1 MLRCKRSKA
10 VQASPVKKTID
21 GAPTRDQVQFSPDD
35 TTHVDR
41 RLLDDVISDAREWL
55 KRRQR
60 DDGHWVYVL
69 EPDVTMP
76 AEFILY
82 EHFLGEIDDAL
93 EARMADYIRQ
103 TQAEEHGGWPLYFG
117 GDFNISA
124 TVKAYWALKIVG
136 DDIDAPHMVRA
147 RAAILKHGG
156 AARCNVLTR
165 FYMALFG
172 QVPWRAVPCMP
183 VELMLL
189 PQWFPFHISK
199 ISYWSRTTLVPMTV
213 LMALR
218 ARAENPRGVDIQEL
232 FVQPP
237 EQEKSYQVNP
247 SGKPLGEFFL
257 WLDRVLHK
265 VEPLFSK
272 RLRKKAIDAAMAF
285 ITERL
290 NGEDGVGAIFP
301 PMVFTVLCFK
311 MLGYP
316 KDHPDVVTAKKA
328 ILKLMDLSG
337 DTAYMQPCASPIWD
351 TALIAHAMIEAGE
364 ERDGEVM
371 GKAFDWL
378 ASKQVLKT
386 VGDYAAWRPQV
397 RPGGWAFQY
406 KNDYYPDVDDTA
418 VVVMGLDRNG
428 APRFRQ
434 AIERAVEWVLG
445 MQSKNGGWGA
455 FDADN
460 TYYYL
465 NHIPFADHGALL
477 DPPTSD
483 VTARC
488 LGMLA
493 QLGYPPSHPALMR
506 AIEFLKSEQEK
517 DGSWFGRWG
526 TNYIY
531 GTWSVL
537 HALNAVGEDCKQ
549 PYIQKAVAWLKS
561 IQRPDGGWGEDCGT
575 YWQKEHGGLAKAS
588 TASQTAWAVLG
599 LMAAGEVHSEAVARG
614 IRYLLNAPRQG
625 GHWDEKWYTAVGFP
639 RIFFLKYHGYSH
651 YFPLWALAR
660 YRNLTSGNALT
671 TPYGI

>member
-1 MLRCKRSKA
+1 MPGSPAASTAATALRYDESRRPA
-10 VQASPVKKTID
+10 Q
-21 GAPTRDQVQFSPDD
+21 PTE
-35 TTHVDR
+35 VDR

-55 KRRQR
+55 KRRQA

-69 EPDVTMP
+69 EPDATMP
-76 AEFILY
+76 AEYILY
-82 EHFLGEIDDAL
+82 EHFLDQIDPAL
-93 EARMADYIRQ
+93 EARMADYLRQ
-103 TQAEEHGGWPLYFG
+103 TQAEEHGGWPLYYG
-117 GDFNISA
+117 GEFNISA
-124 TVKAYWALKIVG
+124 SVKAYWALKIVG
-136 DDIDAPHMVRA
+136 DDIDAPHMKRA
-147 RAAILKHGG
+147 REAILKHGG
-156 AARCNVLTR
+156 ASKSNVLTR

-172 QVPWRAVPCMP
+172 QLPWHAVPSMP

-218 ARAENPRGVDIQEL
+218 AKAINPRGVDIREL
-232 FVQPP
+232 FTVPP
-237 EQEKSYQVNP
+237 EQETSFQVNP
-247 SGKPLGEFFL
+247 TGRLWGEFFL
-257 WLDRVLHK
+257 WLDRILHRWID
-265 VEPLFSK
+265 PFLMK
-272 RLRKKAIDAAMAF
+272 RKARRKAIDAAMKF

-290 NGEDGVGAIFP
+290 NGEDGIGAIFP
-301 PMVFTVLCFK
+301 PMVFTVLVFRT
-311 MLGYP
+311 LGYP
-316 KDHPDVVTAKKA
+316 DDHPDVATAKKA

-378 ASKQVLKT
+378 ASKQILKT
-386 VGDYAAWRPQV
+386 VGDYAAWRPNV

-406 KNDYYPDVDDTA
+406 VNEFYPDVDDTA
-418 VVVMGLDRNG
+418 VAVMGLDRNG
-428 APRFRQ
+428 SPRFRQ
-434 AIERAVEWVLG
+434 AIDRAVEWVLG

-460 TYYYL
+460 THYYL
-465 NHIPFADHGALL
+465 NSIPFADHGALL

-493 QLGYPPSHPALMR
+493 QLGYPREHPALKR
-506 AIEFLKSEQEK
+506 AIQYLKDEQEQ

-537 HALNAVGEDCKQ
+537 HALNAVGEDPKQ

-561 IQRPDGGWGEDCGT
+561 VQREDGGWGEDCAT
-575 YWQKEHGGLAKAS
+575 YWEDKRDMVRGRES
-588 TASQTAWAVLG
+588 TASQTAWAVLA
-599 LMAAGEVHSEAVARG
+599 LMAAGDVHAPEVARG
-614 IRYLLNAPRQG
+614 VTYLLDAPRKG

-660 YRNLTSGNALT
+660 YRNLISGNALT

>member
-1 MLRCKRSKA
+1 MQGSPARSTA
-10 VQASPVKKTID
+10 A
-21 GAPTRDQVQFSPDD
+21 AAFRPDD
-35 TTHVDR
+35 LSRPAGATDVDR
-41 RLLDDVISDAREWL
+41 ALLDDVVADAREWL
-55 KRRQR
+55 KRSQSE
-60 DDGHWVYVL
+60 DGHWVYVL
-69 EPDVTMP
+69 EPDATMP

-82 EHFLGEIDDAL
+82 EHFLDDINPAL
-93 EARMADYIRQ
+93 EARMADYLRQ
-103 TQAEEHGGWPLYFG
+103 TQAEEHGGWPLYYG
-117 GDFNISA
+117 GEFNISA
-124 TVKAYWALKIVG
+124 SVKAYWALKIVG
-136 DDIDAPHMVRA
+136 DDVNAPHMARA

-156 AARCNVLTR
+156 ASRSNVLTR
-165 FYMALFG
+165 FYLALFG
-172 QVPWRAVPCMP
+172 HLPWHAVPCMP

-218 ARAENPRGVDIQEL
+218 ARAANPTGVDIKEL
-232 FVQPP
+232 FTIPP
-237 EQEKSYQVNP
+237 EQEKQFQVNP
-247 SGKPLGEFFL
+247 TGRLWGEFFL
-257 WLDRVLHK
+257 WLDKVLHRWID
-265 VEPLFSK
+265 PFLMK
-272 RLRKKAIDAAMAF
+272 RKARRKAIDAAMKF
-285 ITERL
+285 IGERL
-290 NGEDGVGAIFP
+290 NGEDGIGAIFP
-301 PMVFTVLCFK
+301 PMVFTVLVFK
-311 MLGYP
+311 ALGYP
-316 KDHPDVVTAKKA
+316 DDHPDVVTARKA
-328 ILKLMDLSG
+328 VLRLMDLSG
-337 DTAYMQPCASPIWD
+337 ETAYMQPCASPVWD

-378 ASKQVLKT
+378 ASKQILKT
-386 VGDYAAWRPQV
+386 VGDYAAWRPSV

-406 KNDYYPDVDDTA
+406 NNDYYPDVDDTA
-418 VVVMGLDRNG
+418 VAVMGLDRNG
-428 APRFRQ
+428 SPRFRQ
-434 AIERAVEWVLG
+434 AIERATEWVLG

-465 NHIPFADHGALL
+465 NSIPFADHGALL

-493 QLGYPPSHPALMR
+493 QLGYPREHPALKR
-506 AIEFLKSEQEK
+506 AIEFLKSEQEE

-537 HALNAVGEDCKQ
+537 HALNAVGEDPRQ
-549 PYIQKAVAWLKS
+549 PYIQKAAAWLKS
-561 IQRPDGGWGEDCGT
+561 VQREDGGWGEDCAT
-575 YWQKEHGGLAKAS
+575 YWQDKRHMVRGRES

-599 LMAAGEVHSEAVARG
+599 LMAAGELHAPEVARG
-614 IRYLLNAPRQG
+614 VNYLLSAPRNGSQ
-625 GHWDEKWYTAVGFP
+625 WEEKWYTAVGFP

-660 YRNLTSGNALT
+660 YRNLVSGNALT

>member
-1 MLRCKRSKA
+1 VQGSPAASTTATALRHDESNRPA
-10 VQASPVKKTID
+10 D
-21 GAPTRDQVQFSPDD
+21 PTE
-35 TTHVDR
+35 VDR
-41 RLLDDVISDAREWL
+41 RLLDDVITDAREWL
-55 KRRQR
+55 KRRQK

-69 EPDVTMP
+69 EPDATMP

-82 EHFLGEIDDAL
+82 EHFLDQINPAL
-93 EARMADYIRQ
+93 EARMADYLRQ
-103 TQAEEHGGWPLYFG
+103 TQAEEHDGWPLYYG
-117 GDFNISA
+117 GAFNISA
-124 TVKAYWALKIVG
+124 SVKAYWALKIVG
-136 DDIDAPHMVRA
+136 DDIDAPHMKRA
-147 RAAILKHGG
+147 REAILKHGG
-156 AARCNVLTR
+156 ASKSNVLTR

-172 QVPWRAVPCMP
+172 QLPWRAVPCMP

-218 ARAENPRGVDIQEL
+218 AKAINPRGVDIREL
-232 FVQPP
+232 FTVPP
-237 EQEKSYQVNP
+237 ELEKVFQVNP
-247 SGKPLGEFFL
+247 TGRLWGKFFL
-257 WLDRVLHK
+257 WLDKVLHRWID
-265 VEPLFSK
+265 PFLMK
-272 RLRKKAIDAAMAF
+272 RKARRKAIDAAMKF
-285 ITERL
+285 IAERL
-290 NGEDGVGAIFP
+290 NGEDGIGAIFP
-301 PMVFTVLCFK
+301 PMVFTVLVFRC
-311 MLGYP
+311 LGYP
-316 KDHPDVVTAKKA
+316 DDHPDVVTAKKA
-328 ILKLMDLSG
+328 VLKLMDLSG
-337 DTAYMQPCASPIWD
+337 ETAYMQPCASPIWD

-378 ASKQVLKT
+378 AGKQILKT
-386 VGDYAAWRPQV
+386 VGDYAAWRPDV

-406 KNDYYPDVDDTA
+406 NNDFYPDVDDTA
-418 VVVMGLDRNG
+418 VAVMGLDRNG
-428 APRFRQ
+428 SPRFRQ
-434 AIERAVEWVLG
+434 AIDRAVEWVLG
-445 MQSKNGGWGA
+445 MQCKNGGWGA

-465 NHIPFADHGALL
+465 NSIPFADHGALL

-493 QLGYPPSHPALMR
+493 QLGYPREHPALKR
-506 AIEFLKSEQEK
+506 AVQYLKDEQEQ

-537 HALNAVGEDCKQ
+537 HALNAAGEDPKQ

-561 IQRPDGGWGEDCGT
+561 VQREDGGWGEDCAT
-575 YWQKEHGGLAKAS
+575 YWEDKRDMVRGRES
-588 TASQTAWAVLG
+588 TASQTAWAILG
-599 LMAAGEVHSEAVARG
+599 LMAAGDVHAPETARG
-614 IRYLLNAPRQG
+614 VKYLLDSPRKG

-660 YRNLTSGNALT
+660 YRNLISGNALT
-671 TPYGI
+671 TPYGL

>member
-1 MLRCKRSKA
+1 
-10 VQASPVKKTID
+10 VQASPVKKQID
-21 GAPTRDQVQFSPDD
+21 GAPTREFQQAANDATQ
-35 TTHVDR
+35 VDR
-41 RLLDDVISDAREWL
+41 RVLDDVIGEAREWL
-55 KRRQR
+55 KRQQKG
-60 DDGHWVYVL
+60 DGHWVYVL

-103 TQAEEHGGWPLYFG
+103 TQTEEHDGWPLYYG
-117 GDFNISA
+117 GEFNISA

-136 DDIDAPHMVRA
+136 DDINAPHMARA
-147 RAAILKHGG
+147 RAAILAHGG
-156 AARCNVLTR
+156 AAKCNVLTR
-165 FYMALFG
+165 FYLALFG
-172 QVPWRAVPCMP
+172 EAPWRAAPNMP

-189 PQWFPFHISK
+189 PKWFPFHISK

-213 LMALR
+213 LMALK
-218 ARAENPRGVDIQEL
+218 ARAENPRGIDIQEL
-232 FVQPP
+232 FITPP
-237 EQEKSYQVNP
+237 DQEKNYQVNP
-247 SGKPLGEFFL
+247 TGSGWGEFFL
-257 WLDRVLHK
+257 WLDKVLHRTERFFPQR
-265 VEPLFSK
+265 V
-272 RLRKKAIDAAMAF
+272 RKKAIDAAMRF

-290 NGEDGVGAIFP
+290 NGEDGIGAIFP

-316 KDHPDVVTAKKA
+316 KDHPDVITAKKA

-371 GKAFDWL
+371 GKTFDWL

-386 VGDYAAWRPQV
+386 VGDYGMTKPQV

-406 KNDYYPDVDDTA
+406 NNDYYPDVDDTA
-418 VVVMGLDRNG
+418 VAVMGLDRNG

-434 AIERAVEWVLG
+434 AIDRAVEWVIG

-460 TYYYL
+460 THYYL

-488 LGMLA
+488 VGMLA
-493 QLGYPPSHPALMR
+493 QLGYPSDHPALAR
-506 AIEFLKSEQEK
+506 GVEFLKSEQEQN
-517 DGSWFGRWG
+517 GSWFGRWG

-537 HALNAVGEDCKQ
+537 HALNGVGEDPSQ

-561 IQRPDGGWGEDCGT
+561 TQREDGGWGEDCGN
-575 YWQKEHGGLAKAS
+575 YWTERRDMPAKAS

-599 LMAAGEVHSEAVARG
+599 LLAAGEVRSEAVTRG
-614 IRYLLNAPRQG
+614 VNFLMTAPREG
-625 GHWDEKWYTAVGFP
+625 GHWEEPWYTAVGFP
-639 RIFFLKYHGYSH
+639 RIFYLKYHGYSH

-660 YRNLTSGNALT
+660 YRNLMSGNAST

>member
-1 MLRCKRSKA
+1 MLRRKRSKA
-10 VQASPVKKTID
+10 VQASTVKKNID
-21 GAPTRDQVQFSPDD
+21 GAPTRDDYQQAVSDS
-35 TTHVDR
+35 TVVDR
-41 RLLDDVISDAREWL
+41 RLLDDVIGDAREWL
-55 KRRQR
+55 KRQQK

-69 EPDVTMP
+69 EPDATMP

-103 TQAEEHGGWPLYFG
+103 TQADEHGGWPLYYG
-117 GDFNISA
+117 GAFNISA

-147 RAAILKHGG
+147 REAILQHGG
-156 AARCNVLTR
+156 AAKCNVLTR
-165 FYMALFG
+165 FYLALFG

-213 LMALR
+213 LAALR
-218 ARAENPRGVDIQEL
+218 ARAENPRGIDVNEL
-232 FVQPP
+232 FVTPP
-237 EQEKSYQVNP
+237 DEEKNYQVNP
-247 SGKPLGEFFL
+247 TGSFWGECFL
-257 WLDRVLHK
+257 WLDRVLHRTERFFPK
-265 VEPLFSK
+265 ST
-272 RLRKKAIDAAMAF
+272 RRRAIDAAMRF

-290 NGEDGVGAIFP
+290 NGEDGIGAIFP
-301 PMVFTVLCFK
+301 PMIFTVLSFK

-337 DTAYMQPCASPIWD
+337 ETAYMQPCASPVWD

-371 GKAFDWL
+371 GRAFDWL

-386 VGDYAAWRPQV
+386 VGDYAAWKPQV

-406 KNDYYPDVDDTA
+406 NNDYYPDVDDTA
-418 VVVMGLDRNG
+418 VAVMGLDRNG

-434 AIERAVEWVLG
+434 AIDRAVEWVLG

-488 LGMLA
+488 VGMLA
-493 QLGYPPSHPALMR
+493 QLGYPSTHPAIVR
-506 AIEFLKSEQEK
+506 AVDFLKAEQEAN
-517 DGSWFGRWG
+517 GSWFGRWG

-537 HALNAVGEDCKQ
+537 HALNAVGEDASQ

-561 IQRPDGGWGEDCGT
+561 VQREDGGWGEDCAT
-575 YWQKEHGGLAKAS
+575 YWTEHKDAPARAS

-599 LMAAGEVHSEAVARG
+599 LLAAGEVRSEAVARG
-614 IRYLLNAPRQG
+614 INYLLSAPRQG

-639 RIFFLKYHGYSH
+639 RIFYLKYHGYSH

-660 YRNLTSGNALT
+660 YRNLLSGNALT

>member
-1 MLRCKRSKA
+1 MKTSPQ
-10 VQASPVKKTID
+10 QAAAGDPGRPDFGQSSD
-21 GAPTRDQVQFSPDD
+21 PT
-35 TTHVDR
+35 TVDR
-41 RLLDDVISDAREWL
+41 QLLDDVIGDARNWL
-55 KRRQR
+55 KRQQR
-60 DDGHWVYVL
+60 DDGHWIYVL
-69 EPDVTMP
+69 EPDATMP

-82 EHFLGEIDDAL
+82 EHFRGEIDDAL

-103 TQAEEHGGWPLYFG
+103 TQADDHGGWPLYYG

-136 DDIDAPHMVRA
+136 DDIDAPHMARA
-147 RAAILKHGG
+147 REAILKHGG

-189 PQWFPFHISK
+189 PKWFPFHISK

-213 LMALR
+213 LAALK
-218 ARAENPRGVDIQEL
+218 AKAENPRGTDIREL
-232 FVQPP
+232 FVVPP
-237 EQEKSYQVNP
+237 EQERTYQVNP
-247 SGKPLGEFFL
+247 TGSAWGEVFL
-257 WLDRVLHK
+257 WLDRVLHR
-265 VEPLFSK
+265 VEPWFPRARRK
-272 RLRKKAIDAAMAF
+272 RAIEAAMKF
-285 ITERL
+285 ITDRL
-290 NGEDGVGAIFP
+290 NGEDGIGAIFP
-301 PMVFTVLCFK
+301 PMVFTVLSFK
-311 MLGYP
+311 ALGYP
-316 KDHPDVVTAKKA
+316 DDHPDVLTAKKA
-328 ILKLMDLSG
+328 VLKLMDVSG
-337 DTAYMQPCASPIWD
+337 DTAVMQPCTSPIWD

-371 GKAFDWL
+371 GRAFDWL
-378 ASKQVLKT
+378 AGKQVLKT
-386 VGDYAAWRPQV
+386 VGDYAAWRPQT

-406 KNDYYPDVDDTA
+406 NNDYYPDVDDTA

-434 AIERAVEWVLG
+434 AIDRAVEWVLG
-445 MQSKNGGWGA
+445 MQSKDGGWGA

-488 LGMLA
+488 IGMLA
-493 QLGYPPSHPALMR
+493 QLGYPRSHPAIDR
-506 AIEFLKSEQEK
+506 AVEFLKNEQED

-526 TNYIY
+526 ANYIY

-537 HALNAVGEDCKQ
+537 HALNAVGEDPKQ

-561 IQRPDGGWGEDCGT
+561 VQREDGGWGEDCAT
-575 YWQKEHGGLAKAS
+575 YWEGKRDVRATAKAS

-599 LMAAGEVHSEAVARG
+599 LMAAGEVQCEAVGRG
-614 IRYLLNAPRQG
+614 INFLLAAPRQG
-625 GHWDEKWYTAVGFP
+625 SQWEEKWYTGVGFP
-639 RIFFLKYHGYSH
+639 RIFYLKYHGYSH

-660 YRNLTSGNALT
+660 YRNLVSGNALT